1 MTTPNLKKSDFEV
14 VSLKR
19 NPTSPRTLFGLI
31 MSGIAGLF
39 TLLAIIPL
47 FIILTYLITKGIGSL
62 SASVFTELPPPPMVD
77 GGGFGNAI
85 VGTIIMV
92 GIGALISVPI
102 GIMAAI
108 YLSEFNQSNIYDW
121 ILFAAINIAIAL
133 CVFFSWLGIK
143 FLISVVASIAI
154 SCLLSLIAWIFIAV
168 ILKLN
173 MSKTTKIKEWIR
185 FATNV
190 LSGVPSIIVGVF
202 AYSAIVLTFKTYSA
216 WAGGFALSILM
227 LPIIVR
233 TTDESLKLV
242 PQDVRQASVGVGANR
257 YQTVLQVVLPAALP
271 AIITGITLSV
281 ARAAGETA
289 PLLFTALFTQF
300 WPNWDNLLVEPTA
313 SLSVLVYNFAIVP
326 FQNQQELAWA
336 AAFILVLLVLV
347 TSVISRLAT
356 AKRTY

>member
-1 MTTPNLKKSDFEV
+1 MTIPNLEKSAAPQSGFADFT
-14 VSLKR
+14 LQR

-39 TLLAIIPL
+39 TLLAIVPL
-47 FIILTYLITKGIGSL
+47 FIILTYLITKGISSL
-62 SASVFTELPPPPMVD
+62 SLAVFT

-85 VGTIIMV
+85 MGTVIMV
-92 GIGALISVPI
+92 GIGALISVPL

-108 YLSEFNQSNIYDW
+108 YLSEFGEGI
-121 ILFAAINIAIAL
+121 AAY
-133 CVFFSWLGIK
+133 
-143 FLISVVASIAI
+143 
-154 SCLLSLIAWIFIAV
+154 
-168 ILKLN
+168 
-173 MSKTTKIKEWIR
+173 WIR

-202 AYSAIVLTFKTYSA
+202 AYSAVVLTTKTYSA
-216 WAGGFALSILM
+216 WAGGFALAILM

-242 PQDVRQASVGVGANR
+242 PQEVRQASVGIGANQ

-271 AIITGITLSV
+271 AIITGVTLAV

-326 FQNQQELAWA
+326 F
-336 AAFILVLLVLV
+336 
-347 TSVISRLAT
+347 T

>member
-1 MTTPNLKKSDFEV
+1 MTTPNSVKKSDFEV

-19 NPTSPRTLFGLI
+19 NPTSPRTLFGLV
-31 MSGIAGLF
+31 MSSIAGLF

-47 FIILTYLITKGIGSL
+47 FIILTYLITKGISSL
-62 SASVFTELPPPPMVD
+62 SLSVFSELPPPPLVE
-77 GGGFGNAI
+77 GGGFGNAML
-85 VGTIIMV
+85 GTVIMV
-92 GIGALISVPI
+92 GIGALISVPL

-108 YLSEFNQSNIYDW
+108 YLSEFNE
-121 ILFAAINIAIAL
+121 
-133 CVFFSWLGIK
+133 GR
-143 FLISVVASIAI
+143 ISD
-154 SCLLSLIAWIFIAV
+154 
-168 ILKLN
+168 
-173 MSKTTKIKEWIR
+173 WIR

-202 AYSAIVLTFKTYSA
+202 AYSAIVLTTKSYSA

-257 YQTVLQVVLPAALP
+257 YQTVLRVVLPAALP
-271 AIITGITLSV
+271 AIITGITLAV

-300 WPNWDNLLVEPTA
+300 WPNWDNLLMEPTA
-313 SLSVLVYNFAIVP
+313 SLAVLVYNFAIVP
-326 FQNQQELAWA
+326 FANQQELAWG
-336 AAFILVLLVLV
+336 AAFILVLLVLA
-347 TSVISRLAT
+347 TSIISRVAT

>member
-1 MTTPNLKKSDFEV
+1 MTTPDFQKSDFQV

-31 MSGIAGLF
+31 MSGVAGFF

-47 FIILTYLITKGIGSL
+47 IIILTYLLTKGISSL
-62 SASVFTELPPPPMVD
+62 SASVFTELPPPPLVD

-85 VGTIIMV
+85 LGTVIMV
-92 GIGALISVPI
+92 GIGALISIPL

-108 YLSEFNQSNIYDW
+108 YLSEFDEGRASN
-121 ILFAAINIAIAL
+121 
-133 CVFFSWLGIK
+133 
-143 FLISVVASIAI
+143 
-154 SCLLSLIAWIFIAV
+154 
-168 ILKLN
+168 
-173 MSKTTKIKEWIR
+173 WIR

-202 AYSAIVLTFKTYSA
+202 AYSAIVLTTKSYSA

-242 PQDVRQASVGVGANR
+242 PQDVRQASVGIGANQ

-271 AIITGITLSV
+271 AIITGITLAI

-326 FQNQQELAWA
+326 FKNQQELAWG
-336 AAFILVLLVLV
+336 AAFILVLLVLF

>member
-1 MTTPNLKKSDFEV
+1 MATPNLKKSNDISQPAFEAF
-14 VSLKR
+14 SLKR

-47 FIILTYLITKGIGSL
+47 FIILTYLITKGISSL
-62 SASVFTELPPPPMVD
+62 SASVFTELPPPPLVD

-85 VGTIIMV
+85 MGTIIMV
-92 GIGALISVPI
+92 GIGALISVPL
-102 GIMAAI
+102 GVMAAI
-108 YLSEFNQSNIYDW
+108 YLSEFNEGQAGD
-121 ILFAAINIAIAL
+121 
-133 CVFFSWLGIK
+133 
-143 FLISVVASIAI
+143 
-154 SCLLSLIAWIFIAV
+154 
-168 ILKLN
+168 
-173 MSKTTKIKEWIR
+173 WIR

-202 AYSAIVLTFKTYSA
+202 AYSAIVLTTKTYSA
-216 WAGGFALSILM
+216 WAGGFALAILM

-242 PQDVRQASVGVGANR
+242 PQDVRQASAGIGANQ

-271 AIITGITLSV
+271 AIITGVTLAI

-300 WPNWDNLLVEPTA
+300 WPNWNNRLAEPTA
-313 SLSVLVYNFAIVP
+313 SLAVLVYNFAIVP
-326 FQNQQELAWA
+326 FKNQQELAWG

-347 TSVISRLAT
+347 TSIISRLAT

>member
-1 MTTPNLKKSDFEV
+1 MTRVNLEKSNNNSESGFKAF
-14 VSLKR
+14 SLKR

-47 FIILTYLITKGIGSL
+47 FIILTYLITKGVSSL
-62 SASVFTELPPPPMVD
+62 SASVFTELPPPPLVD

-85 VGTIIMV
+85 MGTVIMV
-92 GIGALISVPI
+92 GIGALISVPL
-102 GIMAAI
+102 GVMAAI
-108 YLSEFNQSNIYDW
+108 YLSEFNEGK
-121 ILFAAINIAIAL
+121 AGAL
-133 CVFFSWLGIK
+133 
-143 FLISVVASIAI
+143 
-154 SCLLSLIAWIFIAV
+154 
-168 ILKLN
+168 
-173 MSKTTKIKEWIR
+173 IR

-216 WAGGFALSILM
+216 WAGGFALAILM

-242 PQDVRQASVGVGANR
+242 PQDVRQASVGIGANQ

-271 AIITGITLSV
+271 AIITGITLSI

-289 PLLFTALFTQF
+289 PLLFTALFTQY
-300 WPNWDNLLVEPTA
+300 WPNWGNHLAEPTA
-313 SLSVLVYNFAIVP
+313 SLAVLVYNFAIVP
-326 FQNQQELAWA
+326 FKNQQELAWG
-336 AAFILVLLVLV
+336 AAFILVLLVLA

>member
-1 MTTPNLKKSDFEV
+1 MTTPDFQKSDFEV
-14 VSLKR
+14 VSLTR

-31 MSGIAGLF
+31 MSGVAGFF

-47 FIILTYLITKGIGSL
+47 FIILTYLLTKGISSL
-62 SASVFTELPPPPMVD
+62 SASVFTELPPPPLVD

-85 VGTIIMV
+85 LGTVIMV
-92 GIGALISVPI
+92 GIGALISVPL

-108 YLSEFNQSNIYDW
+108 YLSEFDEGRASN
-121 ILFAAINIAIAL
+121 
-133 CVFFSWLGIK
+133 
-143 FLISVVASIAI
+143 
-154 SCLLSLIAWIFIAV
+154 
-168 ILKLN
+168 
-173 MSKTTKIKEWIR
+173 WIR

-202 AYSAIVLTFKTYSA
+202 AYSAVVLTTKSYSA

-242 PQDVRQASVGVGANR
+242 PQDVRQASVGIGANR

-271 AIITGITLSV
+271 AIITGITLAI

-326 FQNQQELAWA
+326 FKNQQELAWG
-336 AAFILVLLVLV
+336 AAFILVLLVLL

>member
-1 MTTPNLKKSDFEV
+1 MTIPDFKKSDFQV

-31 MSGIAGLF
+31 MSGVAGLF

-47 FIILTYLITKGIGSL
+47 FIILTYLLTKGISSL
-62 SASVFTELPPPPMVD
+62 SASVFTELPPPPLVD

-85 VGTIIMV
+85 LGTVIMV
-92 GIGALISVPI
+92 GIGALISVPL

-108 YLSEFNQSNIYDW
+108 YLSEFDEGRASN
-121 ILFAAINIAIAL
+121 
-133 CVFFSWLGIK
+133 
-143 FLISVVASIAI
+143 
-154 SCLLSLIAWIFIAV
+154 
-168 ILKLN
+168 
-173 MSKTTKIKEWIR
+173 WIR

-202 AYSAIVLTFKTYSA
+202 AYSAIVLTTKSYSA

-242 PQDVRQASVGVGANR
+242 PQDVRQASVGIGANR

-271 AIITGITLSV
+271 AIITGITLAI

-300 WPNWDNLLVEPTA
+300 WPNWNNLLVEPTA

-326 FQNQQELAWA
+326 FKNQQELAWG
-336 AAFILVLLVLV
+336 AAFILVLLVLL
-347 TSVISRLAT
+347 TSIISRLAT